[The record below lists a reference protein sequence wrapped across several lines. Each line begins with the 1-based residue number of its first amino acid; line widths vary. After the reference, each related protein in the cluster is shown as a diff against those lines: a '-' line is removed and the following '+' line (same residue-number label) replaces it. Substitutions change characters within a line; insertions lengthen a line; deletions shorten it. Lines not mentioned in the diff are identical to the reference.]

1 MIIIEILLLDQLERA
16 FIIMHLPKVSFCAGI
31 LWKAFIMSLRR
42 VQSQCSLV
50 CLHSQSQI
58 YLAQLPCTK
67 LCQCWRPWKVF
78 GGGCGSQRKQIIT
91 VVGFWMKN
99 CVPLEGRI
107 SFGQGLV
114 IQSLKKVPSLMDY
127 KVWGWGVVSNMKF
140 WIFYQSPQTLTQ
152 RGQGGCNRHHQT
164 VPNRAMIH
172 LMLIGQIVC
181 NMSEKVVVTSSCRKE
196 KCQGTC
202 QGWWSRGL
210 WLMFSALHEGN
221 NCISRTT
228 YSMILGCCRKSCRFC
243 RSCLVYSLPLPSG
256 WTWMHFYSLP
266 WEYLVVMVLLQ
277 PGGGLLYLQSSWWET
292 WSKSAF
298 CKDQ

>member
-1 MIIIEILLLDQLERA
+1 
-16 FIIMHLPKVSFCAGI
+16 
-31 LWKAFIMSLRR
+31 
-42 VQSQCSLV
+42 
-50 CLHSQSQI
+50 
-58 YLAQLPCTK
+58 
-67 LCQCWRPWKVF
+67 
-78 GGGCGSQRKQIIT
+78 
-91 VVGFWMKN
+91 MKN

-202 QGWWSRGL
+202 QGW
-210 WLMFSALHEGN
+210 
-221 NCISRTT
+221 
-228 YSMILGCCRKSCRFC
+228 
-243 RSCLVYSLPLPSG
+243 
-256 WTWMHFYSLP
+256 
-266 WEYLVVMVLLQ
+266 
-277 PGGGLLYLQSSWWET
+277 
-292 WSKSAF
+292 
-298 CKDQ
+298 